1 MATGSINLNANLT
14 LNTQSLN
21 AASKQAQQALGRIT
35 GQASE
40 FQKSLDASTAR
51 VFAFGATTTILN
63 GVSQAFSALISNTI
77 EVEKRINEIGSI
89 LGGTSDQLNQLRDSV
104 FAVAKDT
111 GQAFGIVADAAAEL
125 ARQGLSAEDTS
136 KRLSAALI
144 LTRVSGLDSVKSV
157 KALTSAINGF
167 TSAGLTAEQI
177 TNKLVAV
184 DTKFAVSA
192 QDLADGFSRAGSTA
206 EDAGVSFDE
215 LLGIITA
222 VEQKTARGGA
232 VIGNALKSIFARLGR
247 AKVIDDLK
255 ELGVEIDSSQTGIQK
270 LQALSASLEKI
281 ADPTVANQI
290 KELAGGVFQ
299 INVVS
304 AALKDLGS
312 DTSIF
317 AAAAKTAA
325 GATNEAFTKNAQLN
339 ESISAQIN
347 SLIVG
352 LVNLS
357 EKIGTITFGP
367 IIKNLLSLANTFST
381 FLEEALDPEKG
392 NKFIQG
398 LLKTIGA
405 FLSGPGLILITT
417 AFLKIFTL
425 VAKFAKE
432 GFKTILDIG
441 SQSEKI
447 KSIEGGIVGLLSR
460 DQQLRAAIVNT
471 TISQADKQAAIIAA
485 IQRENALLTQQ
496 EQLLRSIATA
506 AAQRGVAGYS
516 SSGGFSGK
524 GGKRFADGYMAE
536 EATARMLGAT
546 SSVKAKQGKGT
557 IGGQKFIMNNQETE
571 IPNFGRNGDSAVI
584 PHYAKGFIPNFGK
597 TAKPTVEDAVIPQG
611 KINTT
616 TGYIVLEKGQKK
628 LTDDQLAFN
637 EKIRSQKTL
646 KKTGSAS
653 VLSDDEKKAV
663 LKERKFDQAI
673 NVNSLVQKMP
683 TILTPNDNSRGIN
696 YNQEYD
702 KTNGVILN
710 YKFDAFAASNMA
722 GLAENFKTNFGSDEI
737 EAIARTHIIDQSKV
751 IAEALG
757 LRPAE
762 PNTVDEI
769 TKGEGFKGAIRAA
782 SGALFE
788 AAVNTT
794 LRLGTAKNDKDQG
807 NFDVRNPKIDE
818 QKKLKD
824 LFGNNSLP
832 APVADFKY
840 SADSTKQSM
849 AGKVYKEYREKIDPE
864 INERRRLVKGA
875 FEKALEKKK
884 KQNKVV
890 SGEDITKGI
899 TSPATSRPTRRAS
912 GGFIPNYVNPNYV
925 SETLKRIK
933 EGNSGFSKNEQE
945 IFKNKFKGGKS
956 LPVSSSKGAKISLRE
971 VFDKLDSEIG
981 ISGFIDKAYSSA
993 GPTASTEKVFEEFNK
1008 QTKLNPAPLRNI
1020 VKSKGF
1026 VPNFAINGLDA
1037 NLSNN
1042 VLAGRIFEALLRN
1055 ETTINMT
1062 ENKVGPDITS
1072 GSFAVREA
1080 KISGKSAYNDSNF
1093 GEGKPKGK
1101 GLVLPSNAISDY
1113 DDKLIRLRQADIL
1126 RSNIPT
1132 TRLFGLAAEI
1142 KKREESKVTN
1152 RNNVPIYAPKGLIT
1166 KGAAKIKGLK
1176 GFASGYIPNFS
1187 AINDAISR
1195 EIGAG
1200 VNPSQVYVDQN
1211 NSLKNS
1217 GNPMGLMV
1225 ANRRDEP
1232 QGGLQGIARARKEGV
1247 NAQTYGA
1254 AKGFIP
1260 NFAKESIPKIG
1271 KGSVPKIGKG
1281 STTKSGNYI
1290 YDSDKLGPTLS
1301 KQVLSKIL
1309 ETPTKKRKDGIIGPS
1324 GAGKSTLAMGMGKF
1338 IRSLDDVKKADSFT
1352 LLSGSE
1358 LAKTPTGISGQLQG
1372 VLNAIRDSGGTLKY
1386 LNVPDE
1392 EIEKRRLKRAENGS
1406 DDLRS
1411 QKQLENT
1418 SFIKKNQPEFIE
1430 SLQKEMGDR
1439 FQYAARGFVPNFA
1452 LNGSLKSA
1460 YDLYKKI
1467 PSGTIPSI
1475 AKTVATT
1482 NPINIAK
1489 TGLFAAKAAK
1499 AFGVSMPKGEKLN
1512 IESIWANLTKF
1523 VQDPEKLIKT
1533 KKDLMDAKTAVQTI
1547 LRNDILRE
1555 RFAKFAASRINTG
1568 LYNNKNVIVG
1578 TKDERPSGE
1587 SKYVDVVNGKMN
1599 QSTNR
1604 PIGEGTSISELDELY
1619 LKYKLLGGT
1628 KSLKDYIKDYGGKKP
1643 SQFFQKKNGDLAFYQ
1658 DSAEASQVI
1667 KSANSA
1673 RETGMS
1679 NENEPRMI
1687 DEKGGFYGESP
1698 IMGGFTGK
1706 QKTINGKNV
1715 FSYKDVWDVDLNS
1728 TGEKILNDRYEN
1740 KPAPSKK
1747 TLSSIN
1753 SYQPA
1758 NPSLGFDIA
1767 PYILRYLVSS
1777 IPKAKPAVFKGVVVD
1792 NDDDSDDFYAKGFIP
1807 NFSAINDAISREIGA
1822 GVEPSKVYVDQN
1834 NSLKNPMNPAGL
1846 MVANR
1851 RDEPQGGFQGINRA
1865 KKEGASIK
1873 TYGMARGFIPN
1884 FAEPP
1889 ASGGMPDIDPMIA
1902 VRKRVEEMVDRA
1914 IPPIDPISKVSSQKG
1929 GGPASKGMS
1938 DTDATLAAFRKRME
1952 ELGATIAPLN
1962 KGATEAGKALSTIKP
1977 PDIGATPKPQDFGIT
1992 DLGPPEKGGGDA
2004 KVNIGG
2010 RMMPVGAG
2018 NAALLRGR
2026 AEKAAMK
2033 GTFSMLPAG
2042 TMSPQAKPL
2051 KIDETTMSSKQ
2062 RNRQSKPSLKDLFE
2076 FGGTTKANNVAK
2088 TAGEAGSKMGGTGG
2102 GMGGM
2107 GGMKS
2112 IALQMGLS
2120 ALPSLL
2126 PAIKE
2131 EDSAL
2136 KSAAINTISTTA
2148 QYTAMGA
2155 SFGPVGAALGAI
2167 AGVAMGGYNA
2177 FKEASDAAAKA
2188 QKDLA
2193 ESTIVVN
2200 AKMKGLDR
2208 MKDLTRSALGLSKV
2222 FDDNGNQ
2229 TQESADA
2236 LRNGYN
2242 SIISTY
2248 KSSGVSSKEITD
2260 AQQKAKAVLQ
2270 SSTSS
2275 EEEKTQAE
2283 GEYTAILGN
2292 AMTKLSQIIN
2302 NRAEEAQKLLNFQAL
2317 SSALS
2322 KFSAALEKKAVTL
2335 DQQKFAEGIASN
2347 VTMPA
2352 NAPYAEATKAAIGIE
2367 QKKTLATESKV
2378 GFMKEFT
2385 GEDFQKN
2392 LNMDSIKMDKLKGK
2406 SGAEI
2411 SGAISKDVFSAYMKD
2426 GAIGAGKALDG
2437 YLKTNLKP
2445 EDAKTF
2451 KDNIISSAATFKNNV
2466 AESMQAA
2473 LNRETEVQN
2482 NLSELIGKIKEAGTK
2497 FMAGGSGKINEL
2509 MSGPKL
2515 DVLSLQDK
2523 IEEAG
2528 RLLKSGKKGD
2538 VEKGRDILRQT
2549 DGDQKEFAKRYGEEK
2564 LVQMQTDAGLTA
2576 KDTGLAIGSA
2586 SMAATDL
2593 SGVEKAIRETFAG
2606 GELMETMKALK
2617 AAQGDPTKIQNFIDT
2632 VKKNAVTGS
2641 EKKAER
2647 GSDIVNSLTGLGKTG
2662 STEKE
2667 IAAALAKKQITPERA
2682 EKLRERAKKESE
2694 QATATEDPESKA
2706 LQNQQKALNVELET
2720 LKTKISELNSL
2731 FGDTGI
2737 PKAVE
2742 SLTKSVKDAANNLA
2756 GFTDFTKNLS
2766 SLSNQVNG
2774 RLLDIEKQLGQAGK

>member
-111 GQAFGIVADAAAEL
+111 GQAFGTVADAAAEL
-125 ARQGLSAEDTS
+125 ARQGLSAEETS

-270 LQALSASLEKI
+270 LQSLSAALEKI
-281 ADPTVANQI
+281 ADPTVVNQI

-339 ESISAQIN
+339 ETISAQIN

-367 IIKNLLSLANTFST
+367 IVKNLLSLANTFST

-460 DQQLRAAIVNT
+460 DQQLRTAIVNT

-584 PHYAKGFIPNFGK
+584 PHYAKGFVPNFAKYIYDSDRIAPDKNATLKAILASKAKKNLIVGPAGSGKSTFAAKAGKFLSGVSDVPKTGANEIDILSSSARAKDGGFSKNFQEIISSVNASGGKVSYLYAKNLDIINRRAGRTEASEGDLRNQKQLKGTKFAPLNQFDFISKIKSGSKSFGLLKNAAQGFIPNF
-597 TAKPTVEDAVIPQG
+597 
-611 KINTT
+611 
-616 TGYIVLEKGQKK
+616 
-628 LTDDQLAFN
+628 
-637 EKIRSQKTL
+637 L
-646 KKTGSAS
+646 K
-653 VLSDDEKKAV
+653 LSDIKPIGTPREDIRKLRESVANGVKGGVFQKPFGSLSPVNANRI
-663 LKERKFDQAI
+663 LSKERKKREEVSLEKKIKTKEENDLNFPTIDVATAI
-673 NVNSLVQKMP
+673 GKNQVP
-683 TILTPNDNSRGIN
+683 TILTPNDPASSVQYLKNLPEQNAKLQFAFNSFRAGGTPSLRKN
-696 YNQEYD
+696 FDSEFGENQID
-702 KTNGVILN
+702 KLAKDFVLKQSVIV
-710 YKFDAFAASNMA
+710 S
-722 GLAENFKTNFGSDEI
+722 
-737 EAIARTHIIDQSKV
+737 
-751 IAEALG
+751 EALQ
-757 LRPAE
+757 LKPADPDRLSE
-762 PNTVDEI
+762 VVG
-769 TKGEGFKGAIRAA
+769 GEGFKGAIRAA
-782 SGALFE
+782 SGSLFE
-788 AAVNTT
+788 AAINTA
-794 LRLGTAKNDKDQG
+794 LNFKAIKQKKGLG
-807 NFDVRNPKIDE
+807 NFDIRGKGNTQQSNALDT
-818 QKKLKD
+818 
-824 LFGNNSLP
+824 LFGSNSIPQSGL
-832 APVADFKY
+832 ADFKY
-840 SADSTKQSM
+840 SAEGSKESM
-849 AGKVYKEYREKIDPE
+849 AKKVLNEATFATKIKTAISNAKKISAENIAGGIKGKGK
-864 INERRRLVKGA
+864 
-875 FEKALEKKK
+875 
-884 KQNKVV
+884 
-890 SGEDITKGI
+890 
-899 TSPATSRPTRRAS
+899 AS
-912 GGFIPNYVNPNYV
+912 GGFIPNYVNPKYV

-933 EGNSGFSKNEQE
+933 EGSSGFSKNEQE

-956 LPVSSSKGAKISLRE
+956 LPVSSSKGAKISLRQ
-971 VFDKLDSEIG
+971 VFDNLDSEIG
-981 ISGFIDKAYSSA
+981 ISNFVDNAYSSA

-1055 ETTINMT
+1055 ETSINMT

-1113 DDKLIRLRQADIL
+1113 DDKLIKLRKADIL

-1142 KKREESKVTN
+1142 KKREEDKVTN

-1176 GFASGYIPNFS
+1176 GFAS
-1187 AINDAISR
+1187 
-1195 EIGAG
+1195 
-1200 VNPSQVYVDQN
+1200 
-1211 NSLKNS
+1211 
-1217 GNPMGLMV
+1217 
-1225 ANRRDEP
+1225 
-1232 QGGLQGIARARKEGV
+1232 
-1247 NAQTYGA
+1247 
-1254 AKGFIP
+1254 
-1260 NFAKESIPKIG
+1260 
-1271 KGSVPKIGKG
+1271 
-1281 STTKSGNYI
+1281 
-1290 YDSDKLGPTLS
+1290 
-1301 KQVLSKIL
+1301 
-1309 ETPTKKRKDGIIGPS
+1309 
-1324 GAGKSTLAMGMGKF
+1324 
-1338 IRSLDDVKKADSFT
+1338 
-1352 LLSGSE
+1352 
-1358 LAKTPTGISGQLQG
+1358 
-1372 VLNAIRDSGGTLKY
+1372 
-1386 LNVPDE
+1386 
-1392 EIEKRRLKRAENGS
+1392 
-1406 DDLRS
+1406 
-1411 QKQLENT
+1411 
-1418 SFIKKNQPEFIE
+1418 
-1430 SLQKEMGDR
+1430 
-1439 FQYAARGFVPNFA
+1439 
-1452 LNGSLKSA
+1452 
-1460 YDLYKKI
+1460 
-1467 PSGTIPSI
+1467 
-1475 AKTVATT
+1475 
-1482 NPINIAK
+1482 
-1489 TGLFAAKAAK
+1489 
-1499 AFGVSMPKGEKLN
+1499 
-1512 IESIWANLTKF
+1512 
-1523 VQDPEKLIKT
+1523 
-1533 KKDLMDAKTAVQTI
+1533 
-1547 LRNDILRE
+1547 
-1555 RFAKFAASRINTG
+1555 
-1568 LYNNKNVIVG
+1568 
-1578 TKDERPSGE
+1578 
-1587 SKYVDVVNGKMN
+1587 
-1599 QSTNR
+1599 
-1604 PIGEGTSISELDELY
+1604 
-1619 LKYKLLGGT
+1619 
-1628 KSLKDYIKDYGGKKP
+1628 
-1643 SQFFQKKNGDLAFYQ
+1643 
-1658 DSAEASQVI
+1658 
-1667 KSANSA
+1667 
-1673 RETGMS
+1673 
-1679 NENEPRMI
+1679 
-1687 DEKGGFYGESP
+1687 
-1698 IMGGFTGK
+1698 
-1706 QKTINGKNV
+1706 
-1715 FSYKDVWDVDLNS
+1715 
-1728 TGEKILNDRYEN
+1728 
-1740 KPAPSKK
+1740 
-1747 TLSSIN
+1747 
-1753 SYQPA
+1753 
-1758 NPSLGFDIA
+1758 
-1767 PYILRYLVSS
+1767 
-1777 IPKAKPAVFKGVVVD
+1777 
-1792 NDDDSDDFYAKGFIP
+1792 GFIP

-1851 RDEPQGGFQGINRA
+1851 RDEPQGGSQGINRA
-1865 KKEGASIK
+1865 KKEGANIK

-1889 ASGGMPDIDPMIA
+1889 ASGD
-1902 VRKRVEEMVDRA
+1902 
-1914 IPPIDPISKVSSQKG
+1914 
-1929 GGPASKGMS
+1929 MS
-1938 DTDATLAAFRKRME
+1938 FDAQVARFRKSME
-1952 ELGATIAPLN
+1952 ETAASLKPLDV
-1962 KGATEAGKALSTIKP
+1962 GATEAGKALGAIKP

-2010 RMMPVGAG
+2010 RIMPVGAG

-2033 GTFSMLPAG
+2033 GTVPMLPAG

-2062 RNRQSKPSLKDLFE
+2062 RTRQSKPSLKDLFE
-2076 FGGTTKANNVAK
+2076 FGGTMKANNVAK

-2112 IALQMGLS
+2112 FALQMGLS

-2155 SFGPVGAALGAI
+2155 SFGPVGAALGAV

-2445 EDAKTF
+2445 EDAKAF

-2515 DVLSLQDK
+2515 DVLSLQDN

-2538 VEKGRDILRQT
+2538 VEKGRDILRKT
-2549 DGDQKEFAKRYGEEK
+2549 DVDQKEFAKRYGEEK
-2564 LVQMQTDAGLTA
+2564 LVQMQTDAGLTS
-2576 KDTGLAIGSA
+2576 KDVGLAIGSA

-2606 GELMETMKALK
+2606 GELAETMKALK

-2694 QATATEDPESKA
+2694 QATATEDPETKA

>member
-63 GVSQAFSALISNTI
+63 GVSQAFAALISNTI

-111 GQAFGIVADAAAEL
+111 GQAFGTVADAAAEL
-125 ARQGLSAEDTS
+125 ARQGLSAEETS

-247 AKVIDDLK
+247 AGTIDDLR

-270 LQALSASLEKI
+270 LQSLSAALEKI

-471 TISQADKQAAIIAA
+471 TISQADKQAAIISA

-584 PHYAKGFIPNFGK
+584 PHYAKGFVPNFAKYIYDSDRIAPDKNATLKAILASKAKKNLIVGPAGSGKSTFAAKAGNFLSGVLDVPKTGANEIDILSSSAKAKDGGFSKNFQEIISSVNASGGKVSYLYAKNLDIINRRAGRTEASEGDLRNQKQLKGTKFAPLNQFDFMSKLKSGSKSFGLLKNVAQGFIPNFAPPTFNK
-597 TAKPTVEDAVIPQG
+597 T
-611 KINTT
+611 
-616 TGYIVLEKGQKK
+616 KK
-628 LTDDQLAFN
+628 LWVRGTGKQGGLSKEQEAKN
-637 EKIRSQKTL
+637 EAQINQKTL
-646 KKTGSAS
+646 KKTGSSS

-663 LKERKFDQAI
+663 LNKSNLDKAI
-673 NVNSLVQKMP
+673 GVNGLVKKMP

-710 YKFDAFAASNMA
+710 YKFDAFAASNKA
-722 GLAENFKTNFGSDEI
+722 GLTENFKTNFGSDEI
-737 EAIARTHIIDQSKV
+737 EQIARTKIISQSKV

-762 PNTVDEI
+762 PDTVDEI

-794 LRLGTAKNDKDQG
+794 LGLGVAKNDKDQG
-807 NFDVRNPKIDE
+807 NFDVRSPTGNGKE
-818 QKKLKD
+818 KLKE

-849 AGKVYKEYREKIDPE
+849 AGKVYKEYRGKIDPE
-864 INERRRLVKGA
+864 INNRRNEVKSA

-884 KQNKVV
+884 KQNGTV
-890 SGEDITKGI
+890 SGEQLAVGI
-899 TSPATSRPTRRAS
+899 PTSTNASKTRKPKAAS
-912 GGFIPNYVNPNYV
+912 GFIPNYVSPKYV
-925 SETLKRIK
+925 SDTLKRIK
-933 EGNSGFSKNEQE
+933 EGDSGFSKNEQE
-945 IFKNKFKGGKS
+945 KFKNKFKGGKS
-956 LPVSSSKGAKISLRE
+956 LPVSSSKGAKISLRQ
-971 VFDKLDSEIG
+971 VFDNLDSEIG
-981 ISGFIDKAYSSA
+981 ISNFVDNAYSSA

-1055 ETTINMT
+1055 ETSINMT

-1113 DDKLIRLRQADIL
+1113 DDKLIKLRKADIL

-1142 KKREESKVTN
+1142 KKREEDKVTN

-1200 VNPSQVYVDQN
+1200 V
-1211 NSLKNS
+1211 
-1217 GNPMGLMV
+1217 
-1225 ANRRDEP
+1225 
-1232 QGGLQGIARARKEGV
+1232 
-1247 NAQTYGA
+1247 
-1254 AKGFIP
+1254 
-1260 NFAKESIPKIG
+1260 
-1271 KGSVPKIGKG
+1271 
-1281 STTKSGNYI
+1281 
-1290 YDSDKLGPTLS
+1290 
-1301 KQVLSKIL
+1301 
-1309 ETPTKKRKDGIIGPS
+1309 
-1324 GAGKSTLAMGMGKF
+1324 
-1338 IRSLDDVKKADSFT
+1338 
-1352 LLSGSE
+1352 
-1358 LAKTPTGISGQLQG
+1358 
-1372 VLNAIRDSGGTLKY
+1372 
-1386 LNVPDE
+1386 
-1392 EIEKRRLKRAENGS
+1392 
-1406 DDLRS
+1406 
-1411 QKQLENT
+1411 
-1418 SFIKKNQPEFIE
+1418 
-1430 SLQKEMGDR
+1430 
-1439 FQYAARGFVPNFA
+1439 
-1452 LNGSLKSA
+1452 
-1460 YDLYKKI
+1460 
-1467 PSGTIPSI
+1467 
-1475 AKTVATT
+1475 
-1482 NPINIAK
+1482 
-1489 TGLFAAKAAK
+1489 
-1499 AFGVSMPKGEKLN
+1499 
-1512 IESIWANLTKF
+1512 
-1523 VQDPEKLIKT
+1523 
-1533 KKDLMDAKTAVQTI
+1533 
-1547 LRNDILRE
+1547 
-1555 RFAKFAASRINTG
+1555 
-1568 LYNNKNVIVG
+1568 
-1578 TKDERPSGE
+1578 
-1587 SKYVDVVNGKMN
+1587 
-1599 QSTNR
+1599 
-1604 PIGEGTSISELDELY
+1604 
-1619 LKYKLLGGT
+1619 
-1628 KSLKDYIKDYGGKKP
+1628 
-1643 SQFFQKKNGDLAFYQ
+1643 
-1658 DSAEASQVI
+1658 
-1667 KSANSA
+1667 
-1673 RETGMS
+1673 
-1679 NENEPRMI
+1679 
-1687 DEKGGFYGESP
+1687 
-1698 IMGGFTGK
+1698 
-1706 QKTINGKNV
+1706 
-1715 FSYKDVWDVDLNS
+1715 
-1728 TGEKILNDRYEN
+1728 
-1740 KPAPSKK
+1740 
-1747 TLSSIN
+1747 
-1753 SYQPA
+1753 
-1758 NPSLGFDIA
+1758 
-1767 PYILRYLVSS
+1767 
-1777 IPKAKPAVFKGVVVD
+1777 
-1792 NDDDSDDFYAKGFIP
+1792 
-1807 NFSAINDAISREIGA
+1807 
-1822 GVEPSKVYVDQN
+1822 EPSKVYVDQN

-1851 RDEPQGGFQGINRA
+1851 RDEPQGGSQGINRA
-1865 KKEGASIK
+1865 KKEGANIK

-1889 ASGGMPDIDPMIA
+1889 ASGGMSEMDKWSENFAKRLAAIPPPVPASLKEIDIDLSGPDID
-1902 VRKRVEEMVDRA
+1902 
-1914 IPPIDPISKVSSQKG
+1914 
-1929 GGPASKGMS
+1929 
-1938 DTDATLAAFRKRME
+1938 ATIAAFRKRME

-1962 KGATEAGKALSTIKP
+1962 KGATEAAKALGAIKP
-1977 PDIGATPKPQDFGIT
+1977 PDIGGALLESVSQVQ
-1992 DLGPPEKGGGDA
+1992 LPPEKGGGGERILGVRDTPRKFVPA
-2004 KVNIGG
+2004 PTVKINGKNIPAGASNVV
-2010 RMMPVGAG
+2010 MAGAG
-2018 NAALLRGR
+2018 ASP
-2026 AEKAAMK
+2026 KK
-2033 GTFSMLPAG
+2033 LPAL
-2042 TMSPQAKPL
+2042 PQLAAQVA
-2051 KIDETTMSSKQ
+2051 M
-2062 RNRQSKPSLKDLFE
+2062 
-2076 FGGTTKANNVAK
+2076 AK
-2088 TAGEAGSKMGGTGG
+2088 TAGEAVPKGGG

-2131 EDSAL
+2131 EESAL
-2136 KSAAINTISTTA
+2136 KNSAIALTNNVA

-2155 SFGPVGAALGAI
+2155 SFGPMGAAVGALAGGAMTLYD
-2167 AGVAMGGYNA
+2167 AYQNA
-2177 FKEASDAAAKA
+2177 EKL
-2188 QKDLA
+2188 QKDGQQ
-2193 ESTIVVN
+2193 IHKDVN
-2200 AKMKGLDR
+2200 AKMRGLREIDR
-2208 MKDLTRSALGLSKV
+2208 LTASALNLSDTYDEAGNKV
-2222 FDDNGNQ
+2222 PQAGAARDM
-2229 TQESADA
+2229 
-2236 LRNGYN
+2236 
-2242 SIISTY
+2242 Y
-2248 KSSGVSSKEITD
+2248 KSIMESYKKEGFSSKEISD
-2260 AQQKAKAVLQ
+2260 AKSKAKQVVIDSSSSEEDKAKA
-2270 SSTSS
+2270 S
-2275 EEEKTQAE
+2275 EEYTNVLGKAMSRLAEMMVIRAEQAE
-2283 GEYTAILGN
+2283 
-2292 AMTKLSQIIN
+2292 
-2302 NRAEEAQKLLNFQAL
+2302 KLLNFQAL
-2317 SSALS
+2317 SRSLS
-2322 KFSAALEKKAVTL
+2322 QFSAVLEKKAVTL

-2445 EDAKTF
+2445 EDAKAF